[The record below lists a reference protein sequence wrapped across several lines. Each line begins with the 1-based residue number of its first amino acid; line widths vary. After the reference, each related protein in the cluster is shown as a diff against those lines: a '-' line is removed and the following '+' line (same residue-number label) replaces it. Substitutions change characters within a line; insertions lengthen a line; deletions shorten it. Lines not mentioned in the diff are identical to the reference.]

1 MGVIKFWLLLN
12 VYFKKGSTEHSVAA
26 KVKSEQG
33 EVKRKTTF
41 DINE

>member
-1 MGVIKFWLLLN
+1 MGVIKYWVLLN

-26 KVKSEQG
+26 KVKSDQG
-33 EVKRKTTF
+33 EVKQRETF